1 MTRVM
6 VVEDDA
12 SVLRL
17 LSSLLADEGYQ
28 PVATRTGEE
37 ALKVFAGAGADL
49 VLLDLGLPGLSGM
62 ETFQRLR
69 RKSDVPVIMVTGK
82 ASEIDRIVGL
92 EMGADDYVT
101 KPFSPRE
108 LTARVRA
115 VLRRRRDDID
125 EEEIMICGPVRMD
138 VAGHVVTVRDA
149 PVKLPLK
156 EFQLLE
162 VLLRN
167 AGLVVTRTRLLEAV
181 WGLEYVGLDTKTIDV
196 HVKRLRA
203 KIEPVPRKPRHI
215 ITVRGLGYRFQ
226 EGAGPSR
233 HSGGHPRGSQG

>member
-1 MTRVM
+1 
-6 VVEDDA
+6 
-12 SVLRL
+12 
-17 LSSLLADEGYQ
+17 
-28 PVATRTGEE
+28 
-37 ALKVFAGAGADL
+37 
-49 VLLDLGLPGLSGM
+49 
-62 ETFQRLR
+62 
-69 RKSDVPVIMVTGK
+69 
-82 ASEIDRIVGL
+82 
-92 EMGADDYVT
+92 VT

-115 VLRRRRDDID
+115 VLRRGRHDTD
-125 EEEIMICGPVRMD
+125 EDEILICGPVRMH

-167 AGLVVTRTRLLEAV
+167 AGLVVTRARLLEVV
-181 WGLEYVGLDTKTIDV
+181 WGPEYVGLDTKTLDV

-203 KIEPVPRKPRHI
+203 KIEPTPQKPRHL

-226 EGAGPSR
+226 PGRAERRST
-233 HSGGHPRGSQG
+233 SGSIEA